1 MPIKFRCNFCR
12 QFLGISRA
20 QAGGVVDCPTCGRSI
35 RVPLL
40 DGTVQPLPSP
50 EMNLQDAHLARAL
63 DELANLGELLDQ
75 PLPLAKQPSMGFA
88 RENDDEGDE
97 ANQIP
102 QPIPEPIPIEVPIA
116 PTPIKLDRPAL
127 ELECSPRIETVSS
140 GPKEGPEATARA
152 REQSLIAELLSLAP
166 PVASQH
172 SAAAQNTRANEEAH
186 PANRFETM
194 SVNERVARGSA
205 VSMRSAFAVVGLF
218 LTGMFVER
226 FARVLESLSSAVT
239 SPAPASAVAIDESS
253 ELSGRITFK
262 SAEGESQPD
271 RGARLIVLPEERA
284 GEVKLPVIG
293 FRPADGEADARVAA
307 AAIKAL
313 GGAMTTVDDK
323 GRFQFDLPAGSYR
336 VLVLSRFQS
345 RGEAQPADP
354 AMLKQL
360 AAYFDNPTEL
370 LGRVQHHFAPLRV
383 KGTGEVWDH
392 SF

>member
-50 EMNLQDAHLARAL
+50 EMNLQDAQLARAL

-75 PLPLAKQPSMGFA
+75 PLPIAKQPSQGFA

-116 PTPIKLDRPAL
+116 PTPIKRDQPAL
-127 ELECSPRIETVSS
+127 EWERPPRIETVLSD
-140 GPKEGPEATARA
+140 PLEVPEATAPE

-166 PVASQH
+166 PVVSQPQV
-172 SAAAQNTRANEEAH
+172 ATQNTRANAEAH
-186 PANRFETM
+186 AASRFETKPV
-194 SVNERVARGSA
+194 SVRVASRSVA
-205 VSMRSAFAVVGLF
+205 SRWSAFAIVALF
-218 LTGMFVER
+218 LSGMFLER
-226 FARVLESLSSAVT
+226 FVRVLESLS
-239 SPAPASAVAIDESS
+239 PAASSSAVAPAVVVEAPS

-271 RGARLIVLPEERA
+271 RGARLIVLPEERG
-284 GEVKLPVIG
+284 GEVRLPVIG
-293 FRPADGEADARVAA
+293 FRPADIAADARVAA

-313 GGAMTTVDDK
+313 GGAMTTVDDN
-323 GRFQFDLPAGSYR
+323 GRFQLDLPAGSYR

-345 RGEAQPADP
+345 RGETPSADP
-354 AMLKQL
+354 ALLKQL

-370 LGRVQHHFAPLRV
+370 LGRVQYHFAPLRV